1 MGKKERREGA
11 MEFQKEPVIR
21 TARLVLRAMEERD
34 QQAMLDMLT
43 HPQVGKTYMVPQ
55 FASREEALPLFQR
68 LQGISN
74 DVSRFFYGIQWQDR
88 MVGMIHVVESVD
100 QEAELGYA
108 IHPDYWGI
116 GIATEA
122 LGACM
127 EALYRAGY
135 EMVCAGAFDHNPAS
149 MRVMEKCGMVLLD
162 KEEMIPYRG
171 KDHRCVYYG
180 KRK

>member
-1 MGKKERREGA
+1 

-34 QQAMLDMLT
+34 QQDMLDMLT

-68 LQGISN
+68 LRGISN

-108 IHPDYWGI
+108 IHPDYWGK

-135 EMVCAGAFDHNPAS
+135 VLVTAGAFSHNIAS
-149 MRVMEKCGMVLLD
+149 MRVMEKCGMQKLS
-162 KEEMIPYRG
+162 KEEIIPYRG
-171 KDHRCVYYG
+171 ADHLCVYYG
-180 KRK
+180 KHK